1 VFNHVPFL
9 KVSYVSLKQKT
20 LRQFHT
26 FSLLCVLFVLIGYTT
41 YSKLSEKPEITFEPT
56 IRYQEIYPVEMPE
69 MLTLAGEVV
78 PLDNRDVMERFDR
91 EINLNTYWHANTM
104 LMLKRANRWFPQ
116 IEPILKQHGLHPDLK
131 YIVVVESMFEN
142 VVSPRGATGFWQLM
156 EGTAL
161 ELGLEVNDEV
171 DERYHPLKSTHAACK
186 YLKRAY
192 KSYGNYANTMASYNM
207 GIGGFSKAVKNQ
219 QQDSYYDLLL
229 NGETSRYVFRILAV
243 KELLESPDK
252 YGFKVPKKN
261 LYKREK
267 MRKVKVTESI
277 PDLTAWALQQNISY
291 KVLKQYNPW
300 LRANTL
306 TIKEGKTY
314 TIDIPVNP
322 PIDEEEAAERPDSMR
337 LDTMGRGQQPVGKSL
352 LNNRIALANSA
363 DISIQIEIAE
373 EKTGKALMQEATLN
387 KPATERLLA
396 EKEKAEKPKSKTQVS
411 TARKQVK
418 HVAKRKEKVS
428 DIATAYNISEDE
440 ILEWNQLDSP
450 RIKRG
455 QELVLYVESAEVI

>member
-1 VFNHVPFL
+1 M
-9 KVSYVSLKQKT
+9 VSYVPPKQKT

-69 MLTLAGEVV
+69 MLTLAGETV

-91 EINLNTYWHANTM
+91 EINLNTYWHANTL

-116 IEPILKQHGLHPDLK
+116 IEPIIKQYGLHPDLK
-131 YIVVVESMFEN
+131 YMVVIESMFEN

-161 ELGLEVNDEV
+161 ELGLEVNEEV

-207 GIGGFSKAVKNQ
+207 GMGGFSKAVQNQ
-219 QQDSYYDLLL
+219 NQESYYDLLL

-243 KELLESPDK
+243 KELLENPDK

-277 PDLTAWALQQNISY
+277 PNLTEWALQQKISY

-322 PIDEEEAAERPDSMR
+322 PVDEEESAIQPDGMR
-337 LDTMGRGQQPVGKSL
+337 LDTMGRSQQPVGKSL
-352 LNNRIALANSA
+352 LNNRIALADYSA
-363 DISIQIEIAE
+363 VTNQITVAE
-373 EKTGKALMQEATLN
+373 EKTGKAVMQEASLI
-387 KPATERLLA
+387 KPAAERLMA
-396 EKEKAEKPKSKTQVS
+396 EKEKSEKPKAKAQVS
-411 TARKQVK
+411 QRKQIR
-418 HVAKRKEKVS
+418 HIAKRKEKVA
-428 DIATAYNISEDE
+428 DIASVYNISEDE
-440 ILEWNQLDSP
+440 ILEWNQLETP
-450 RIKRG
+450 RIKKG
-455 QELVLYVESAEVI
+455 QELVIYVENAEAI